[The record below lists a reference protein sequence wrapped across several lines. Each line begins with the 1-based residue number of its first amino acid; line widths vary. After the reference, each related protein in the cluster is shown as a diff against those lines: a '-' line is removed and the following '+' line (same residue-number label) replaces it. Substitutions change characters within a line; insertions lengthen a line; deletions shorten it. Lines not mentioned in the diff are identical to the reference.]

1 MAHNMEV
8 IDFCVSNRESE
19 IIDKILI
26 NDKNNFFTELTQEEN
41 TYKALQKIEY
51 EKIRASF
58 FFDYENNKFLNK
70 KEVKN
75 ISEKEF
81 KEKDEYEY
89 FYNNYKNTKNK
100 NSFQL
105 IMDILH
111 EYPYLMFGKQ
121 YYDEN
126 VNFYIESRMIFVRY
140 YTPITK
146 NIITDLIKNIQSKI

>member
-51 EKIRASF
+51 EKILASF

-146 NIITDLIKNIQSKI
+146 NIITDFIKNIQSKI

>member
-1 MAHNMEV
+1 M
-8 IDFCVSNRESE
+8 R
-19 IIDKILI
+19 II
-26 NDKNNFFTELTQEEN
+26 NFLT
-41 TYKALQKIEY
+41 
-51 EKIRASF
+51 
-58 FFDYENNKFLNK
+58 K

>member
-51 EKIRASF
+51 EKILASF

-81 KEKDEYEY
+81 KEKEEFEY
-89 FYNNYKNTKNK
+89 FYNYYENTKRK

-111 EYPYLMFGKQ
+111 DYPYLMFGKQ

-146 NIITDLIKNIQSKI
+146 NIITDFIKNIQSKI